1 MIITSEMLMGM
12 KRPLSAYE
20 LKHFN
25 RVFPNGMELNPEN
38 LELANEEASVLWNV
52 YFSFPEIDEKISN
65 IMEYI
70 SRIAEIEHE
79 DLHREEDFLINQCKA
94 RKNGRT
100 DIRADG
106 VCSNRIS
113 QINTDY
119 YHKRNEV
126 INFRKKIYYTI
137 ATHVLSLYLDENFK
151 YVPRGQFEITIGALK
166 YVEPRACVE
175 QTILFQ
181 KEYPNGLIVS
191 GETVNQARKLY
202 LDISWFLYY
211 RTNTELNN
219 RYYEIE
225 KLVYKAISRCRDRKL
240 GLVDYEWEQVTEK
253 LCGEDEYQDEI
264 NRVCEIE
271 QQGCRDV
278 SEIGYKFLDAYLA
291 EVFNGTYG
299 DKL

>member
-12 KRPLSAYE
+12 KHPLSEYE
-20 LKHFN
+20 KIHFN
-25 RVFPNGMELNPEN
+25 RAFPNGMELNPEN
-38 LELANEEASVLWNV
+38 LKIGDEAAAILWNV
-52 YFSFPEIDEKISN
+52 YFSFPEIDKKISN
-65 IMEYI
+65 IMEHI
-70 SRIAEIEHE
+70 NQIAEIEYT
-79 DLHREEDFLINQCKA
+79 DLRREEDFLINQCKA

-119 YHKRNEV
+119 YYKRNEV
-126 INFRKKIYYTI
+126 ANFCNKMHYTI
-137 ATHVLSLYLDENFK
+137 ATHVLNLYLDENFK
-151 YVPRGQFEITIGALK
+151 YVPRGQFEITSGVLK
-166 YVEPRACVE
+166 YAEPRACVE

-202 LDISWFLYY
+202 LDINWFLYY

-225 KLVYKAISRCRDRKL
+225 KLAYKAISRCRDRKL
-240 GLVDYEWEQVTEK
+240 GLVDYEWEKVTEK
-253 LCGEDEYQDEI
+253 LRGEDEYQNEI
-264 NRVCEIE
+264 NKVCETE

-278 SEIGYKFLDAYLA
+278 SEIGYKFLDAYMA
-291 EVFNGTYG
+291 EIFNGTYG

>member
-1 MIITSEMLMGM
+1 MIITSEMLMNM
-12 KRPLSAYE
+12 KRPLSEYE
-20 LKHFN
+20 KTHFD
-25 RVFPNGMELNPEN
+25 RVFPDGMELNPEN
-38 LELANEEASVLWNV
+38 LEIGNEAASILWNV

-70 SRIAEIEHE
+70 DQIAEIEYT
-79 DLHREEDFLINQCKA
+79 DLHREEDFLVNQCKKRRDSREDNRA
-94 RKNGRT
+94 NG
-100 DIRADG
+100 IF
-106 VCSNRIS
+106 SNQVS

-126 INFRKKIYYTI
+126 TNFRKKMHYTI
-137 ATHVLSLYLDENFK
+137 AAHVFSLYFDENFK
-151 YVPRGQFEITIGALK
+151 YVPRGQFEITIGVLK
-166 YVEPRACVE
+166 YAEPRACVE

-202 LDISWFLYY
+202 LDINWFLYY

-219 RYYEIE
+219 QYCEVE
-225 KLVYKAISRCRDRKL
+225 KLAYKAISRCKDRKL

-253 LCGEDEYQDEI
+253 LCGEDDYQIAVDKM
-264 NRVCEIE
+264 VEIE

-278 SEIGYKFLDAYLA
+278 LEIGYKFLDAYAA
-291 EVFNGTYG
+291 EIFNGTYG